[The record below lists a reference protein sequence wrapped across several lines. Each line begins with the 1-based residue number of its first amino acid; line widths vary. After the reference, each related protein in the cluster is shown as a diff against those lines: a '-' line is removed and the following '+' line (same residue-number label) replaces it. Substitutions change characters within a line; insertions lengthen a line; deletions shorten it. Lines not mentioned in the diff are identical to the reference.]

1 MTRAKEF
8 EREEVLKE
16 AVPMFA
22 HGGYAGTSTSVLLR
36 AMGIS
41 RQSMYDT
48 FGDKRSL
55 YLEALRHHLGQ
66 TTSRQLDVLNAD
78 ASPIRKLH
86 ALLRHVVTQAFH
98 EQKTNCLSISSI
110 CEFGYADEEINRVVE
125 AARMTLLTALEA
137 CISDAKSS
145 EELDEEIDVR
155 HAALFIA
162 TNFSGIEIA
171 ARGGASQT
179 DLEDIANLVIRN
191 LK

>member
-1 MTRAKEF
+1 MSRTKEF

-55 YLEALRHHLGQ
+55 YLEALRHHLEK
-66 TTSRQLDVLNAD
+66 TTGEQLDVLNAEV
-78 ASPIRKLH
+78 SPVRKLQAILH
-86 ALLRHVVTQAFH
+86 HVVLQAFH

-110 CEFGYADEEINRVVE
+110 CEFGYADEEINRAVE

-137 CISDAKSS
+137 CIADAKSS
-145 EELDEEIDVR
+145 GELGEEIDVR

>member
-1 MTRAKEF
+1 MSRTKEF

-55 YLEALRHHLGQ
+55 YLEALRHHLEH
-66 TTSRQLDVLNAD
+66 TTTKQLDVLNSD
-78 ASPIRKLH
+78 ASPVCKLQAILQH
-86 ALLRHVVTQAFH
+86 AVRQAFQ
-98 EQKTNCLSISSI
+98 EQGTNCLSVSSI
-110 CEFGYADEEINRVVE
+110 CEFGYADEDINRAVD
-125 AARMTLLTALEA
+125 AAKMTLLAALEN
-137 CISDAKSS
+137 CISEAKSKG
-145 EELDEEIDVR
+145 ELGDEIDVR

-162 TNFSGIEIA
+162 TNFSGIEVA
-171 ARGGASQT
+171 ARGGASQS